1 MENNKFKKLIKL
13 LFPPLWLTILLVIF
27 SAIALTIV
35 FVKKMQYSF
44 FAYVIYAVSFYTLV
58 VACLACYYDLPKII
72 KTIKVKINNNK
83 FGKRYFSDPAFQ
95 TRINLYRSLS
105 INLLYVCFNLFL
117 GIFYKTAWFI
127 IFAIYYLSFIIVY

>member
-44 FAYVIYAVSFYTLV
+44 
-58 VACLACYYDLPKII
+58 
-72 KTIKVKINNNK
+72 
-83 FGKRYFSDPAFQ
+83 
-95 TRINLYRSLS
+95 
-105 INLLYVCFNLFL
+105 
-117 GIFYKTAWFI
+117 I
-127 IFAIYYLSFIIVY
+127 IFSRNY